1 MTFVTKNEIVAKRLQ
16 RKYNKRKKE
25 LRKMRENRYLE
36 YKENA
41 NSNTFMKTISAYAN
55 YGTGKIIFGI
65 TDDEEVVGIENPEDA
80 CLNLE
85 NKINDSMKP
94 VPQYLLEI
102 GNDSTITLTV
112 YEGPYKPYLY
122 KGKAY
127 KRSNSATIEVE
138 RIEYNRLVLEGM
150 NQSFEELSTGK
161 QDLTFKHLEDELKN
175 TMHIE
180 KLNMDILKTLELY
193 SDKTGFN
200 NAGALLADQNTF
212 KGIDS
217 VRFGSNIDEIMDRET
232 YENISILEQFSKI
245 MQMFQK
251 YYQYEKIEGKE
262 RKLVDKIPEKAFRE
276 AIANA
281 LVHRAWDV
289 NASIKVSMYEN
300 RIEISSPGGLP
311 SELSEEE
318 YLNGQISILRNP
330 IIGNVFFRLKY
341 IEKFGT
347 GILRIN
353 YAYEESIKKPTYK
366 VFDNSIMINLPVF
379 ETKGKLTKTE
389 QRLVQLLEE
398 NDEMSRKQIETE
410 MQLGKATAIRL
421 LNDLAKRN
429 IICKKGAGRAVKY
442 TTIGK

>member
-1 MTFVTKNEIVAKRLQ
+1 
-16 RKYNKRKKE
+16 
-25 LRKMRENRYLE
+25 MRGNRYLE
-36 YKENA
+36 YKENT

-55 YGTGKIIFGI
+55 YGTGK
-65 TDDEEVVGIENPEDA
+65 
-80 CLNLE
+80 
-85 NKINDSMKP
+85 
-94 VPQYLLEI
+94 
-102 GNDSTITLTV
+102 
-112 YEGPYKPYLY
+112 
-122 KGKAY
+122 
-127 KRSNSATIEVE
+127 
-138 RIEYNRLVLEGM
+138 
-150 NQSFEELSTGK
+150 

-175 TMHIE
+175 IMHIE

-193 SDKTGFN
+193 SDKTRFN

-245 MQMFQK
+245 MEMFQK

-289 NASIKVSMYEN
+289 NASIKVSMYED

-353 YAYEESIKKPTYK
+353 YAYEESVKKPIYK
-366 VFDNSIMINLPVF
+366 VFDNSIMIILPVF
-379 ETKGKLTKTE
+379 GTKEKLTQME
-389 QRLVQLLEE
+389 QQLVQLLEE

-410 MQLGKATAIRL
+410 LKLGKATAIRM
-421 LNDLAKRN
+421 LNNLGNRN

-442 TTIGK
+442 TIAGK

>member
-1 MTFVTKNEIVAKRLQ
+1 
-16 RKYNKRKKE
+16 
-25 LRKMRENRYLE
+25 MRGNRYLE
-36 YKENA
+36 YKENT
-41 NSNTFMKTISAYAN
+41 NSNTFMKMISAYAN
-55 YGTGKIIFGI
+55 YG
-65 TDDEEVVGIENPEDA
+65 
-80 CLNLE
+80 
-85 NKINDSMKP
+85 
-94 VPQYLLEI
+94 
-102 GNDSTITLTV
+102 
-112 YEGPYKPYLY
+112 
-122 KGKAY
+122 
-127 KRSNSATIEVE
+127 
-138 RIEYNRLVLEGM
+138 
-150 NQSFEELSTGK
+150 TGK

-175 TMHIE
+175 IMNIE

-193 SDKTGFN
+193 SDKAGFN

-217 VRFGSNIDEIMDRET
+217 VRFGSSIDEIMDRET

-245 MQMFQK
+245 MEMFQK

-289 NASIKVSMYEN
+289 NASIKVSMYED

-353 YAYEESIKKPTYK
+353 YAYEESVKKPVYK
-366 VFDNSIMINLPVF
+366 VFDNSIMIILPVF
-379 ETKGKLTKTE
+379 GTKEKLTQME
-389 QRLVQLLEE
+389 QQLVQLLEE

-410 MQLGKATAIRL
+410 LKLGKATAIRM
-421 LNDLAKRN
+421 LNNLGNRN

-442 TTIGK
+442 TIAGK

>member
-1 MTFVTKNEIVAKRLQ
+1 MK

-25 LRKMRENRYLE
+25 LKKMRGNRYLE
-36 YKENA
+36 YKENT

-55 YGTGKIIFGI
+55 YGTGK
-65 TDDEEVVGIENPEDA
+65 
-80 CLNLE
+80 
-85 NKINDSMKP
+85 
-94 VPQYLLEI
+94 
-102 GNDSTITLTV
+102 
-112 YEGPYKPYLY
+112 
-122 KGKAY
+122 
-127 KRSNSATIEVE
+127 
-138 RIEYNRLVLEGM
+138 
-150 NQSFEELSTGK
+150 

-175 TMHIE
+175 IMHIE

-193 SDKTGFN
+193 SDKTRFN

-245 MQMFQK
+245 MEMFQK

-289 NASIKVSMYEN
+289 NASIKVSMYED

-353 YAYEESIKKPTYK
+353 YAYEESVKKPIYK
-366 VFDNSIMINLPVF
+366 VFDNSIMIILPVF
-379 ETKGKLTKTE
+379 GTKEKLTQME
-389 QRLVQLLEE
+389 QQLVQLLEE

-410 MQLGKATAIRL
+410 LKLGKATAIRM
-421 LNDLAKRN
+421 LNNLGNRN

-442 TTIGK
+442 TIAGK

>member
-1 MTFVTKNEIVAKRLQ
+1 
-16 RKYNKRKKE
+16 
-25 LRKMRENRYLE
+25 MRENRHLE
-36 YKENA
+36 YKENT

-65 TDDEEVVGIENPEDA
+65 TDDEEIVGIENPEDV

-112 YEGPYKPYLY
+112 YESLYKPYLY

-127 KRSNSATIEVE
+127 KRSDSATIEVE

-150 NQSFEELSTGK
+150 NQSFEELSAGK
-161 QDLTFKHLEDELKN
+161 QDLTFKFLEEELKN
-175 TMHIE
+175 AMHIE
-180 KLNMDILKTLELY
+180 KLNIDILKTLELY
-193 SDKTGFN
+193 SDKAGFN

-217 VRFGSNIDEIMDRET
+217 VRFGSSIDEIMDRET

-245 MQMFQK
+245 MKMFKK

-262 RKLVDKIPEKAFRE
+262 RKLIDKIPEKAFRE

-289 NASIKVSMYEN
+289 NASIKVSMYED

-353 YAYEESIKKPTYK
+353 YAYEESVKKPIYK
-366 VFDNSIMINLPVF
+366 VFDNSIMITLPVF
-379 ETKGKLTKTE
+379 ETKGKLTTTE
-389 QRLVQLLEE
+389 RRLVHLLEE
-398 NDEMSRKQIETE
+398 NDEMSRKQIEIE
-410 MQLGKATAIRL
+410 MQLGKATVIRL

-442 TTIGK
+442 TLSGK